1 MPDTSHNIRQLPIYR
16 DAFTA
21 GVDVGLAYALT
32 ALTTERRR
40 QHQLGANTDS
50 GSLTAACITYA
61 DGALLAV
68 TKVVA
73 ADSDSDPRLARMR
86 TVHLSDWGER
96 FCLLHHQRPGPM
108 SQP

>member
-1 MPDTSHNIRQLPIYR
+1 MTNITHDIRELPIYR
-16 DAFTA
+16 DAFNA

-50 GSLTAACITYA
+50 GSLTAAVIANA

-73 ADSDSDPRLARMR
+73 R
-86 TVHLSDWGER
+86 R
-96 FCLLHHQRPGPM
+96 FRQ
-108 SQP
+108 

>member
-1 MPDTSHNIRQLPIYR
+1 MTNITHDIRELPTYR
-16 DAFTA
+16 DAFKA

-50 GSLTAACITYA
+50 ESLTAACIAYA
-61 DGALLAV
+61 DGPPLAV

-73 ADSDSDPRLARMR
+73 R
-86 TVHLSDWGER
+86 R
-96 FCLLHHQRPGPM
+96 FRE
-108 SQP
+108 